1 MRVGVV
7 GAGAMGS
14 GIASVAAQAG
24 HSVKLY
30 DRVPGAARAAL
41 IGLAS
46 DLARQ
51 VKKGRVTAEE
61 ARQIQGGLE
70 AVESLDELADS
81 GLVIEAIAENLAAKV
96 DLFRAL
102 DDIVAS
108 DAILATN
115 TSSLSID
122 AIAAPTRWPG
132 RVVGMHF
139 FNPPVA
145 MRLVEVVSGSMAEL
159 AVADRIFE
167 LARVWGKSPV
177 RCASTPGFIVN
188 RVARPFYGEALKLL
202 EMRACAPEVIDAVV
216 KQGGG
221 FRMGPVELM
230 DFIGHDVNFAVT
242 RSVFEAFFQD
252 PRYRP
257 SLVQQALVD
266 AGRLG
271 RKSGA
276 GFYTYLDGQPTA
288 VPPAPAWGAPGRVGL
303 GHHASSGLAKRF
315 RNSALEQV
323 GDDGAGALR
332 IGDILVLE
340 TDGRTALEREIE
352 AGEPVVVVDLVMD
365 EETATARAA
374 AASSGVSD
382 AGRDAIGAAFAAL
395 GQTIHFIDDVPG
407 LVLARTLAMIA
418 NEAADALQQGVASA
432 SDIDVAMVK
441 GANYP
446 VGPLAWSASLG
457 ADRLLSILEALAR
470 HAPDGRYRPSSLLRR
485 AALTGANLAPV

>member
-1 MRVGVV
+1 MRIGVV

-24 HSVKLY
+24 FGVKLY

-51 VKKGRVTAEE
+51 VKKGRFTAAE
-61 ARQIQGGLE
+61 ALKIQGGLE
-70 AVESLDELADS
+70 AVESLEDLADS
-81 GLVIEAIAENLAAKV
+81 DLVIEAIAENLGAKV

-102 DDIVAS
+102 DDIVGP

-122 AIAAPTRWPG
+122 AIAAPTRSPG

-145 MRLVEVVSGSMAEL
+145 MRLVEVVSGAMVNP
-159 AVADRIFE
+159 AVADRIFA
-167 LARVWGKSPV
+167 LAAAWGKSPV

-202 EMRACAPEVIDAVV
+202 EMRACSPEVIDTVV

-276 GFYTYLDGQPTA
+276 GFYQYADGQPTA
-288 VPPAPAWGAPGRVGL
+288 VPPAPVWGVPGRIRL
-303 GHHASSGLAKRF
+303 GPRATSVLATRF
-315 RNSALEQV
+315 RNSDLEQV
-323 GDDGAGALR
+323 GDDGTGALR
-332 IGDILVLE
+332 IGDVLILE

-352 AGEPVVVVDLVMD
+352 TGEPVVVIDLVMN
-365 EETATARAA
+365 EETATARSAA
-374 AASSGVSD
+374 VSSGVSD
-382 AGRDAIGAAFAAL
+382 AARDAVGAAFAAL
-395 GQTIHFIDDVPG
+395 GQTIHFIDDIPG
-407 LVLARTLAMIA
+407 LVLGRTLAMIA

-432 SDIDVAMVK
+432 ADIDAAMVK

-446 VGPLAWSASLG
+446 VGPLAWSDALG
-457 ADRLLSILEALAR
+457 SGRLVSILDALALA
-470 HAPDGRYRPSSLLRR
+470 APDGRYRPSPLLRR
-485 AALTGANLAPV
+485 AALTGASLAPA

>member
-1 MRVGVV
+1 M

-24 HSVKLY
+24 FAVKLY
-30 DRVPGAARAAL
+30 DRVPGAARAGL

-51 VKKGRVTAEE
+51 VKKGRLTADE
-61 ARQIQGGLE
+61 ARKIQEGLQ
-70 AVESLDELADS
+70 AVESLEEFADCS
-81 GLVIEAIAENLAAKV
+81 LVLEAIAEKLEAKV
-96 DLFRAL
+96 DLFCAL
-102 DDIVAS
+102 DDIVSA

-145 MRLVEVVSGSMAEL
+145 MRLVEVVSGAMAEPI
-159 AVADRIFE
+159 VADRVFE
-167 LARVWGKSPV
+167 LAAAWGKSPV
-177 RCASTPGFIVN
+177 RCSSTPGFIVN

-202 EMRACAPEVIDAVV
+202 EARACAPEVIDTVV

-257 SLVQQALVD
+257 SLVQKALVD

-271 RKSGA
+271 RKSGV
-276 GFYTYLDGQPTA
+276 GFYTYLDGQPTTV
-288 VPPAPAWGAPGRVGL
+288 VPEQAWPAPGIVRLGRD
-303 GHHASSGLAKRF
+303 ATSGLATRF
-315 RNSALEQV
+315 RNSELEV
-323 GDDGAGALR
+323 IEADGSDGLR
-332 IGDILVLE
+332 IGGVLILE
-340 TDGRTALEREIE
+340 TDGRTALQREIE
-352 AGEPVVVVDLVMD
+352 TGEAVVVVDLVMD
-365 EETATARAA
+365 ERTAA
-374 AASSGVSD
+374 ARSAATSPGVSRMQ
-382 AGRDAIGAAFAAL
+382 RDAIGAAFAAL
-395 GQTIHFIDDVPG
+395 GQTIHYIDDVPG
-407 LVLARTLAMIA
+407 LVLGRTLAMIA

-432 SDIDVAMVK
+432 SDIDSAMVK

-446 VGPLAWSASLG
+446 FGPLAWSESLG
-457 ADRLLSILEALAR
+457 PSRLVSILDALSLDS
-470 HAPDGRYRPSSLLRR
+470 PDGRYRASPLLRR
-485 AALTGANLAPV
+485 AALTGASLAPV

>member
-24 HSVKLY
+24 FRVKLY
-30 DRVPGAARAAL
+30 DRVPGAASAAL

-46 DLARQ
+46 DLGRQ
-51 VKKGRVTAEE
+51 VKKGRLTAEE
-61 ARQIQGGLE
+61 ARKIQGNLE
-70 AVESLDELADS
+70 VVETLEELADS
-81 GLVIEAIAENLAAKV
+81 GLVIEAIAESLKAKV

-122 AIAAPTRWPG
+122 AIAAPTRRPG

-145 MRLVEVVSGSMAEL
+145 MRLVEVVSGAMAEP
-159 AVADRIFE
+159 AVADRIVE
-167 LARVWGKSPV
+167 LAAAWGKSPV

-202 EMRACAPEVIDAVV
+202 EMRSCPPEVIDAVV

-242 RSVFEAFFQD
+242 QSVFDAFFQD

-257 SLVQQALVD
+257 SLVQKALVD

-288 VPPAPAWGAPGRVGL
+288 VPPVTAWLAPGVVRL
-303 GHHASSGLAKRF
+303 GRDATSGLAVRF
-315 RNSALEQV
+315 RNSDLETV
-323 GDDGAGALR
+323 EDDESGTLR
-332 IGDILVLE
+332 IGSVLIVE
-340 TDGRTALEREIE
+340 TDGRTAHEREIE

-365 EETATARAA
+365 EE
-374 AASSGVSD
+374 AASARSAAVSPGVSG
-382 AGRDAIGAAFAAL
+382 ARRDAVGAAFAAL

-407 LVLARTLAMIA
+407 LVLGRILAMIA
-418 NEAADALQQGVASA
+418 NEAADALQQCVASA
-432 SDIDVAMVK
+432 ADIDAAMVK

-446 VGPLAWSASLG
+446 VGPLAWSG
-457 ADRLLSILEALAR
+457 AIGAGRLLTILEALGR
-470 HAPDGRYRPSSLLRR
+470 HTPDGRYRPSPLLRR
-485 AALTGANLAPV
+485 AALTGASLAPV